1 MARWSHVPRQQCGVP
16 KQTLALL
23 SNRSWQQAL
32 VGTMLP
38 VCGNRN
44 GSGSASLAAWPV
56 LREERFSGWGSS
68 AHPNRAPS
76 AGFAGFADPPKP
88 CGWKPSDLGLLVP
101 STQGTLPFTVALLT
115 FLHSSLWCENRRSPD
130 PCGEPWLRM
139 AVGGGGPS
147 RAPSR
152 LWLRAQQ
159 TSLVCSRCAWK
170 AVPHDSP
177 GSSCYYQFSFSSLTG
192 SRSRKVLAGVQPC

>member
-1 MARWSHVPRQQCGVP
+1 MGVAQP
-16 KQTLALL
+16 AWQPGLCFKRTVLVGGGAALIQIGLHRLA
-23 SNRSWQQAL
+23 SQAL
-32 VGTMLP
+32 QTHPSPVGGSP
-38 VCGNRN
+38 VSWDC
-44 GSGSASLAAWPV
+44 WCQ
-56 LREERFSGWGSS
+56 
-68 AHPNRAPS
+68 AHR
-76 AGFAGFADPPKP
+76 DP
-88 CGWKPSDLGLLVP
+88 
-101 STQGTLPFTVALLT
+101 LPFTVALLT
-115 FLHSSLWCENRRSPD
+115 FVHSSLWCENRRSPD
-130 PCGEPWLRM
+130 PCGEPWLRT
-139 AVGGGGPS
+139 AVGGGGPA